1 MSSYGKYSI
10 AINNGIRDGDAG
22 RLPNNQ
28 AVRNYAHDQY
38 RAMGLNERQAQAR
51 MNHKDA
57 GHIVAR
63 NQGGQ
68 NAASNYMWE
77 DRHDN
82 RAHGDTR
89 INNQEM
95 KRGGRY

>member
-57 GHIVAR
+57 GHIVF
-63 NQGGQ
+63 
-68 NAASNYMWE
+68 ASLKKSRWTKCGVQLYV
-77 DRHDN
+77 
-82 RAHGDTR
+82 
-89 INNQEM
+89 
-95 KRGGRY
+95 GRPSR